1 MSMRWVI
8 GLQGCLKNR
17 KVCLF
22 GSIFVMC
29 GGASLVLLC
38 LRWALVIMFIFL
50 EGFMVWVGGTF
61 GSLSTSILYSL
72 QQRGFW
78 WWTI

>member
-22 GSIFVMC
+22 GSIFVMG

-50 EGFMVWVGGTF
+50 EDLWCG
-61 GSLSTSILYSL
+61 
-72 QQRGFW
+72 
-78 WWTI
+78 

>member
-1 MSMRWVI
+1 MGMRWVI

-22 GSIFVMC
+22 GSIFVMG

-38 LRWALVIMFIFL
+38 TGNVHFFGGIYSVGRWYFWKPFH
-50 EGFMVWVGGTF
+50 
-61 GSLSTSILYSL
+61 LY
-72 QQRGFW
+72 FV
-78 WWTI
+78 